1 MLLGLHIV
9 RDLGGVNQSYIHY
22 AIYSMSGSI
31 GFTIMAAALFNI
43 YSINYMKSEFTLTPS
58 PYQLTA
64 SSGRMHMWKVTCTC
78 VSTGHPTSGDLGV
91 TSEPPAD
98 FPELKAGEDIDDDD
112 DEEPQV

>member
-1 MLLGLHIV
+1 MPCVCAVVGAMLLGLHIV

-43 YSINYMKSEFTLTPS
+43 YSINYMKSEFSLTPS

-64 SSGRMHMWKVTCTC
+64 SSYVKGRMYM
-78 VSTGHPTSGDLGV
+78 
-91 TSEPPAD
+91 
-98 FPELKAGEDIDDDD
+98 
-112 DEEPQV
+112 